1 MLGRYY
7 RKYKWFISH
16 YRRGYAIG
24 IIALL
29 LSYALYLLP
38 PWVVGNIA
46 DGIVENTMTVRELIL
61 WLVGLVAVVAANYIV
76 AGTWEYYIF
85 NAGDEIAKLARSRIF
100 KKILGQS
107 PPFFVHNTT
116 GSLMG
121 KATNDVEGLSEFAG
135 FGVMAFFDATIWPA
149 ALIVI
154 MLTISWQLTLLTC
167 LTLPALIIISKRIA
181 TVLYRKYDSAQEAF
195 DQMNQS
201 VLEGV
206 AGIRVVRAYHTEE
219 HEKTKFA
226 VSSDHLYKENME
238 LDRYRL
244 LYGVI
249 SSLVPGIAFVLSLG
263 MGVYLIS
270 TGALTPG
277 ALLSFVFYIGMLT
290 WPMMSIGEFANSSQ
304 AAEASMDRINEL
316 LSYPEDVVDYDDPQP
331 VPAEASIRFASF
343 SFEYPEIEANN
354 PTLHAVKGTESNNAL
369 VNDAEVS
376 VAADNNVPTNAAEN
390 NVTENNISE
399 NNGRRTAGLFDI
411 SFALEA
417 GQTLGVVGPVGAG
430 KSTLLKQIL
439 HLYPLPEN
447 SVFYGGLPLERIR
460 IADLRQQIAFVPQIS
475 FLFSRTVRENIM
487 LGATDAMLA
496 DGNAAERLEQVLDIA
511 DFRKDLPQ
519 LPEGIESLA
528 GEKGIALSGGQK
540 QRICIARALMKKDAS
555 LLILDDCLSA
565 VDALTE
571 EHILR
576 ELRRER
582 AGKTTIIA
590 THRLSSIYHA
600 DLILV
605 LDKGRIVA
613 RGTHESLLA
622 EGGWY
627 AEQYK
632 LQQMEMRRWK
642 GGDNV

>member
-46 DGIVENTMTVRELIL
+46 DGIVESTITGRELIL
-61 WLVGLVAVVAANYIV
+61 WLIGLVAVVAANYIV

-85 NAGDEIAKLARSRIF
+85 NAGDEVAKLARNRIF

-107 PPFFVHNTT
+107 PPFFACNTT

-121 KATNDVEGLSEFAG
+121 KATNDVDGLAEFAG
-135 FGVMAFFDATIWPA
+135 FGVMALFDATIWPA

-167 LTLPALIIISKRIA
+167 LTLPVLIIISKRIA

-195 DQMNQS
+195 DKMNQS

-219 HEKTKFA
+219 HEKAKFA
-226 VSSDHLYKENME
+226 VSADHLYKENME

-270 TGALTPG
+270 TGALTTG

-316 LSYPEDVVDYDDPQP
+316 LNYPEDVVDCADPQP
-331 VPAEASIRFASF
+331 APSEGSIRFVDF
-343 SFEYPEIEANN
+343 SFDYPSV
-354 PTLHAVKGTESNNAL
+354 TSSNAS
-369 VNDAEVS
+369 DSGAP
-376 VAADNNVPTNAAEN
+376 ANAAEDDGA
-390 NVTENNISE
+390 ED
-399 NNGRRTAGLFDI
+399 NGRRVAGLFDI
-411 SFALEA
+411 SFALKA

-632 LQQMEMRRWK
+632 LQQMEMRRRK
-642 GGDNV
+642 GGGDGDNV